1 MSVGQAQSKI
11 DAREFAEWQAYYTIE
26 PFGEERADYRN
37 AILCTLIANA
47 LRGKHGRRAK
57 PKDFMLDFTA
67 EQKPQT
73 LADMRSLMNLYTEL
87 HNRKHG

>member
-1 MSVGQAQSKI
+1 MSVAEAQADI
-11 DAREFAEWQAYYTIE
+11 DAREFAEWQAYYTLE

-47 LRGKHGRRAK
+47 LQGKRGRRAK
-57 PKDFMLDFTA
+57 PKDFMPDFTV
-67 EQKPQT
+67 ESKPQT
-73 LADMRSLMNLYTEL
+73 LSDMRAMMDLYTQL